1 MQPLFTIGMPV
12 CNAMPH
18 LPEAVES
25 ALRQTYPHFELLIVN
40 DGSRDGSL
48 EYLRSLQD
56 SRVRIISQDNRGL
69 TATLNR
75 LLEEAHAPW
84 LARLD
89 ADDVACPERLA
100 VAAAAIERQPAAGM
114 FYSRAAH
121 CGHHPTIAAAR
132 STEGSPAELRELT
145 CAGYLLSIVH
155 SSVVLNVA
163 RARALG
169 GYRFDLHIEDLDLWW
184 RMALRHGIVFIP
196 RVTVHYRLSHGG
208 VCLSPPAKSL
218 RQHPVRAIPV
228 ALALVGLGST
238 ALRGRDQRAQR
249 SGGPQAARVP
259 GADVAGRGSAG
270 RATISPRGM
279 ASGESSGVFAHPFST
294 PRRVS
299 ISPGAEWFTLGKIRS
314 ASAAWSGDCGERW
327 RPRKQPLN
335 RRDFLCVVGAGAGE
349 RTGCRRGRCHLM
361 PTSNRR
367 RRGMRWHAPS
377 MRLRAASPDV

>member
-12 CNAMPH
+12 YNAMPH

-25 ALRQTYPHFELLIVN
+25 VLRQTYPHFELLIVN
-40 DGSRDGSL
+40 DGSRDRSL

-56 SRVRIISQDNRGL
+56 SRVRVLSQENRGL
-69 TATLNR
+69 TTTLNR
-75 LLEEAHAPW
+75 LLEEARAPW

-155 SSVVLNVA
+155 SSVVLHVA
-163 RARALG
+163 KTRALG

-196 RVTVHYRLSHGG
+196 QVTVHYRLSRESLCSNHLQS
-208 VCLSPPAKSL
+208 LSANTLFAQYLLLSRLWGLEAQPYEAVIGAL
-218 RQHPVRAIPV
+218 NGLVDRRRLAYREQMWRA
-228 ALALVGLGST
+228 AAHLG
-238 ALRGRDQRAQR
+238 AQR
-249 SGGPQAARVP
+249 YR
-259 GADVAGRGSAG
+259 
-270 RATISPRGM
+270 
-279 ASGESSGVFAHPFST
+279 
-294 PRRVS
+294 
-299 ISPGAEWFTLGKIRS
+299 
-314 ASAAWSGDCGERW
+314 
-327 RPRKQPLN
+327 
-335 RRDFLCVVGAGAGE
+335 
-349 RTGCRRGRCHLM
+349 
-361 PTSNRR
+361 
-367 RRGMRWHAPS
+367 
-377 MRLRAASPDV
+377 RAASHLVKAAGCSPIHFLRRAAYPFRPGGAVHLGEYPQRFRRIEQHLWRTLAVSEAAFEPA

>member
-89 ADDVACPERLA
+89 ADDVACPERL
-100 VAAAAIERQPAAGM
+100 VWPQQRSNGSLLLDVH
-114 FYSRAAH
+114 SRAAH

-145 CAGYLLSIVH
+145 CAGDLLSIVH

-163 RARALG
+163 RALALG

-184 RMALRHGIVFIP
+184 RMALRHA
-196 RVTVHYRLSHGG
+196 S
-208 VCLSPPAKSL
+208 SL
-218 RQHPVRAIPV
+218 FR
-228 ALALVGLGST
+228 
-238 ALRGRDQRAQR
+238 
-249 SGGPQAARVP
+249 
-259 GADVAGRGSAG
+259 
-270 RATISPRGM
+270 
-279 ASGESSGVFAHPFST
+279 E
-294 PRRVS
+294 
-299 ISPGAEWFTLGKIRS
+299 
-314 ASAAWSGDCGERW
+314 
-327 RPRKQPLN
+327 
-335 RRDFLCVVGAGAGE
+335 
-349 RTGCRRGRCHLM
+349 
-361 PTSNRR
+361 
-367 RRGMRWHAPS
+367 
-377 MRLRAASPDV
+377 